1 MTTAPIRV
9 IVHAGFHKTG
19 TTSLQD
25 FLYQNKSSL
34 APYMAYYGKMDFLD
48 AGTQARIYAQRPFPH
63 RLIKFRYAFRA
74 FLENIPDH
82 SMIVLSR
89 ETFSGGM
96 PGHHTL
102 SGRLMTSYQRPA
114 KRLAKVD
121 YLRTAT
127 PFRPKRRNHVLL
139 YNSGTRKLAT
149 FCIWSPAPFNPHHR

>member
-1 MTTAPIRV
+1 MTTAPIRI

-63 RLIKFRYAFRA
+63 GLIKFRYAFRA

-102 SGRLMTSYQRPA
+102 SGLS
-114 KRLAKVD
+114 LI
-121 YLRTAT
+121 
-127 PFRPKRRNHVLL
+127 H
-139 YNSGTRKLAT
+139 
-149 FCIWSPAPFNPHHR
+149 I